1 MSDPTSNVALT
12 KEELAWLIKAIVES
26 LEVPDWTKDDLIE
39 FGKMI
44 WAKTS
49 LKILA
54 ERDEKLFGRLFPH
67 LAKVAT
73 HLGTKIATAQ
83 ASAPPIS
90 TATPPA
96 PTNPVPVPT
105 TPPSVLPE
113 SLKTPPES

>member
-1 MSDPTSNVALT
+1 MPNIS

-26 LEVPDWTKDDLIE
+26 LEIPDWTKDDLIE

-54 ERDEKLFGRLFPH
+54 ERDEKLFSRLFPL

-73 HLGTKIATAQ
+73 HLGTKIASVQTSVPPTSTNAPSIPPSPSS
-83 ASAPPIS
+83 ASTI
-90 TATPPA
+90 
-96 PTNPVPVPT
+96 
-105 TPPSVLPE
+105 PPSVPPE
-113 SLKTPPES
+113 TPKIPPES